1 MQYIF
6 LFFLEQDNKGENMKV
21 KKRILKY
28 LMIFILGFI
37 FLINGIYFYAK
48 LCPKLDIKNV
58 NTFYLYTNNDEL
70 YFEGSGE
77 KEWVDLNN
85 ISDNLI
91 KATINIEDKKFYEH
105 HGVDILRVIKATFN
119 NIKNGE
125 IVEGASTI
133 TQQYAKNLYLDFDK
147 TFKRKLNEL
156 WYTIQIESH
165 YTKDEILEGYLNT
178 INYGHGNYGI
188 KNASQYYF
196 NKDPSDLTLAESCI
210 LANIPKSPT
219 NYSPINNYEL
229 AKQRQENTLKTFLK
243 NKVITREEYDEAI
256 SEEIIIYGKKEKIN
270 LTTLMY
276 YQDAVFKELKD
287 LKGIPSTYLESGGLK
302 IYTNLDLK
310 AQTILEENINKT
322 IKNDKLQVNSVIME
336 PKTGKITALVGG
348 RDYNKSQFNR
358 SINSKRQVGSTIKP
372 ILYYTALE
380 NGFTASS
387 AFLSEKT
394 SFNLANNM
402 IYTPQNYGDIYGN
415 KEISMAA
422 AIALSDNVY
431 AIKTHLFLGEKAMID
446 TAYKMGIKTKLEE
459 IASLPLG
466 TTELNILEITNA
478 YATLAN
484 NGIKNEPYL
493 ISKVT
498 DMNDNVLY
506 EHKDNSLQVL
516 DPDYVYILNNLLS
529 LTYDYDMVDYSYPTN
544 ISIRALLSHKYGIKS
559 GSTDTDNWVIGFNP
573 NAVMSIWVGYDDNTP
588 LLVDDYKYVKKIWA
602 NTMEGYLKDKDNE
615 WYEKPENVVGVF
627 VNPISGEL
635 ANENTKKKKLFYYL
649 IGTEPTNIQTV
660 MKEDKEKKSI
670 N

>member
-1 MQYIF
+1 
-6 LFFLEQDNKGENMKV
+6 MKF

-28 LMIFILGFI
+28 FIILILGFI
-37 FLINGIYFYAK
+37 FLINGVYFYAK
-48 LCPKLDIKNV
+48 LIPKLDIKNV
-58 NTFYLYTNNDEL
+58 NTFYLYTKSNEL

-77 KEWVDLNN
+77 KEWVNLKN
-85 ISDNLI
+85 ISNNLI

-105 HGVDILRVIKATFN
+105 HGVDILRVVKATFN

-165 YTKDEILEGYLNT
+165 YSKDEILEGYLNT

-188 KNASQYYF
+188 KNASNFYF
-196 NKDPSDLTLAESCI
+196 NKDPKDLTLAESCI

-219 NYSPINNYEL
+219 NYSPINNYDL
-229 AKQRQENTLKTFLK
+229 AKKRQENTLKVFLK
-243 NKVITREEYDEAI
+243 NKVITEKEYNEAI
-256 SEEIIIYGKKEKIN
+256 NEEIVIYGKKEKIN

-287 LKGIPSTYLESGGLK
+287 LKGIPKTYIDSGGLK
-302 IYTNLDLK
+302 IYTNLDIK
-310 AQTILEENINKT
+310 AQTILEDNINKT

-336 PKTGKITALVGG
+336 PKTGKILALVGG

-394 SFNLANNM
+394 SFNLANN
-402 IYTPQNYGDIYGN
+402 ITYTPQNYGEIYGN

-466 TTELNILEITNA
+466 TTELNIIEITNA
-478 YATLAN
+478 YATLAS
-484 NGIKNEPYL
+484 NGIKTEPYL

-498 DMNDNVLY
+498 DMNDNVIY
-506 EHKDNSLQVL
+506 EHKDKSMQVL
-516 DPDYVYILNNLLS
+516 DEDYVYILNNMLS
-529 LTYDYDMVDYSYPTN
+529 LTYDYDMIDYSYPTN

-602 NTMEGYLKDKDNE
+602 NTMEGYLKNTE
-615 WYEKPENVVGVF
+615 NQWYEKPENIVGVF
-627 VNPISGEL
+627 VDPISGNLPTEK
-635 ANENTKKKKLFYYL
+635 TKKKKLFYYL
-649 IGTEPTNIQTV
+649 IGTEPTNIETV
-660 MKEDKEKKSI
+660 IKENKEKKGLSP
-670 N
+670 

>member
-1 MQYIF
+1 
-6 LFFLEQDNKGENMKV
+6 MKL

-28 LMIFILGFI
+28 FIILILGFI
-37 FLINGIYFYAK
+37 FLINGVYFYAK
-48 LCPKLDIKNV
+48 LIPKLDIKNV
-58 NTFYLYTNNDEL
+58 NTFYLYTKSNEL

-77 KEWVDLNN
+77 KEWVNLKN
-85 ISDNLI
+85 ISNNLI

-105 HGVDILRVIKATFN
+105 HGVDILRVVKATFN

-165 YTKDEILEGYLNT
+165 YSKDEILEGYLNT

-188 KNASQYYF
+188 KNASNFYF
-196 NKDPSDLTLAESCI
+196 NKDPKDLTLAESCI

-219 NYSPINNYEL
+219 NYSPINNYDL
-229 AKQRQENTLKTFLK
+229 AKKRQENTLKMFLK
-243 NKVITREEYDEAI
+243 NKVITEKEYNEAI
-256 SEEIIIYGKKEKIN
+256 NEEIVIYGKKEKIN

-276 YQDAVFKELKD
+276 YQDAVFKELRD
-287 LKGIPSTYLESGGLK
+287 LKGIPKTYIDSGGLK
-302 IYTNLDLK
+302 IYTNLDIK
-310 AQTILEENINKT
+310 AQTILENNINKT

-336 PKTGKITALVGG
+336 PKTGKILALVGG

-394 SFNLANNM
+394 SFNLANN
-402 IYTPQNYGDIYGN
+402 ITYTPQNYGEIYGN

-466 TTELNILEITNA
+466 TTELNIIEITNA
-478 YATLAN
+478 YATLAS
-484 NGIKNEPYL
+484 NGIKTEPYL

-498 DMNDNVLY
+498 DMNDNVIY
-506 EHKDNSLQVL
+506 EHKDKSMQVL
-516 DPDYVYILNNLLS
+516 DEDYVYILNNMLS
-529 LTYDYDMVDYSYPTN
+529 LTYDYDMIDYSYPTN

-602 NTMEGYLKDKDNE
+602 NTMEGYLKNTE
-615 WYEKPENVVGVF
+615 NQWYEKPENIVGVF
-627 VNPISGEL
+627 VDPISGNLPTEK
-635 ANENTKKKKLFYYL
+635 TKKKKLFYYL
-649 IGTEPTNIQTV
+649 IGTEPTNIETV
-660 MKEDKEKKSI
+660 IKENKEKKD
-670 N
+670 